1 MVLRRRRHQGRQPG
15 PLGIEKNP
23 FYPFLVRYL
32 EAQKVNGVSPDTLR
46 RRLFAM
52 RRFIVWCEERNL
64 TNPRGI
70 TRQIL
75 DQYKAHLY
83 YYRKRDGNPLTQSS
97 QNVMLTPIKSFFRW
111 MARENH
117 LLYSPASEWEIP
129 RKRHLLP
136 TTIMPYETVESVLA
150 QPDVTTPQGIR
161 DRAIL
166 EVFYST
172 GIRRFELCSLEMAKV
187 DTKNRSVNIREGKG
201 LRSRILPIGE
211 RAARWVEKYKQ
222 EVRPLLLS
230 PLADDTLFLTDFGE
244 PFGRAYMGALIRKY
258 LDQAEVEARGAC
270 HLFRH
275 AMATHMHDNGA
286 DIRNIQVMLGH
297 VDLTSTQIYTRV
309 SIAKLREVHG
319 ATHPMERA
327 KLLPTDKI
335 RGFNHEPQ
343 RSGRL

>member
-1 MVLRRRRHQGRQPG
+1 MALRTRRHQGRRPG
-15 PLGIEKNP
+15 ALGIEKSP
-23 FYPFLVRYL
+23 FFPFLMSYL

-52 RRFIVWCEERNL
+52 RRFIRWGQERNY
-64 TNPRGI
+64 THPRDI
-70 TRQIL
+70 TREIL
-75 DQYKAHLY
+75 DRYKAYLY
-83 YYRKRDGNPLTQSS
+83 YYRKRDGSALKQSS

-117 LLYSPASEWEIP
+117 LRYSPANEWEIP
-129 RKRHLLP
+129 KKRHLLP

-150 QPDVTTPQGIR
+150 LPDLTTPQGIR

-172 GIRRFELCSLEMAKV
+172 GIRRFELCVLEVAKV
-187 DTKNRSVNIREGKG
+187 DTKNLSVNIREGKG
-201 LRSRILPIGE
+201 LRSRVIPIGE
-211 RAARWVEKYKQ
+211 RAAKWVEKYKQ

-230 PLADDTLFLTDFGE
+230 PLAGDTLFLTDFGE

-258 LDQAEVEARGAC
+258 LDKAEVEARGAC

-286 DIRNIQVMLGH
+286 DIRNIQAMLGH

-309 SIAKLREVHG
+309 SIAKLRQVHA
-319 ATHPMERA
+319 ATHPVERGQVRR
-327 KLLPTDKI
+327 D
-335 RGFNHEPQ
+335 
-343 RSGRL
+343 

>member
-1 MVLRRRRHQGRQPG
+1 MALRKRRHQGRQPG
-15 PLGIEKNP
+15 ALGIEKNP

-83 YYRKRDGNPLTQSS
+83 YYRKRDGNPLAQSS

-117 LLYSPASEWEIP
+117 VLYSPASEWEIP

-150 QPDVTTPQGIR
+150 QPDVTTPQGVR

-187 DTKNRSVNIREGKG
+187 DTKNRSINIREGKG
-201 LRSRILPIGE
+201 LRSRMIPIGE
-211 RAARWVEKYKQ
+211 RAAKWVEKYKQ
-222 EVRPLLLS
+222 DVRPLLS
-230 PLADDTLFLTDFGE
+230 PLAGDTLFLTDFGE
-244 PFGRAYMGALIRKY
+244 PFDRAYMGALTRKY
-258 LDQAEVEARGAC
+258 LDKAEVEARGAC

-309 SIAKLREVHG
+309 SIAKLRQVH
-319 ATHPMERA
+319 AETHPGER
-327 KLLPTDKI
+327 
-335 RGFNHEPQ
+335 
-343 RSGRL
+343 GRKGIAMG

>member
-1 MVLRRRRHQGRQPG
+1 MALRKRRHQGRKPG
-15 PLGIEKNP
+15 ALGIEKNP
-23 FYPFLVRYL
+23 FFPFLMDYL
-32 EAQKVNGVSPDTLR
+32 EAQKLNGVSPDTLR

-52 RRFIVWCEERNL
+52 RRFIVWCQEGNL
-64 TNPRGI
+64 THPRDI

-75 DQYKAHLY
+75 DRYKAYLY
-83 YYRKRDGNPLTQSS
+83 YYRKQDGSALKQSS

-129 RKRHLLP
+129 KKRHLLP

-150 QPDVTTPQGIR
+150 LPDVTTPQGIR

-172 GIRRFELCSLEMAKV
+172 GIRRFELCVLEMAKV
-187 DTKNRSVNIREGKG
+187 DTKNLSVNIREGKG
-201 LRSRILPIGE
+201 LRSRIIPIGE
-211 RAARWVEKYKQ
+211 RAAKWVEKYKQ
-222 EVRPLLLS
+222 KVRPLLLS
-230 PLADDTLFLTDFGE
+230 PLAGDTLFLTDFGE
-244 PFGRAYMGALIRKY
+244 PFGRAYMGALIRRY
-258 LDQAEVEARGAC
+258 LNEEEVEARGAC

-297 VDLTSTQIYTRV
+297 VDLSSTQIYTRV
-309 SIAKLREVHG
+309 SIAKLRQVHS
-319 ATHPMERA
+319 ATHPVERGQA
-327 KLLPTDKI
+327 
-335 RGFNHEPQ
+335 
-343 RSGRL
+343 RLA